1 MIEYLMYIILI
12 SIGYIYYN
20 ENPIKPFKLIKS
32 IYKKYF

>member
-12 SIGYIYYN
+12 VIGLACYN